1 MKLLLLKYGEIA
13 LKGKNRRFF
22 ENQLLTNIKDR
33 LQNYDYKLENIKG
46 RIYVHYKDPRVPLIL
61 KDTFGL
67 VEVCLCERV
76 ELDLTLLE
84 KMVFTMLSAYD
95 LKDKSFK
102 IESRRSNKSYPMTSP
117 ELSKYLGGFVLK
129 NFPQLRVDVHNPD
142 ILVELEVRELFYVY
156 IERHK
161 ALGGMPLGTAGKAIQ
176 LMSGGI
182 DSPVAAYQMARRG
195 VNILP
200 LHFHAQPFTS
210 HESLEKVRTLV
221 RRLSYYMG
229 DMNFYH
235 INLLEVQ
242 QLIRENCDEKYFTIL
257 QRRLMT
263 KLAVGLAKKE
273 KALALV
279 TGENLAQVASQ
290 TMEGINCT
298 NDASDRPIF
307 RPLISF
313 DKEDIVKIAKEIGT
327 FETSI
332 LPFADACTVFLPSRV
347 ETRPKLKDVLAEE
360 DKLDQEGLYRLAW
373 QTLVKE
379 KL

>member
-22 ENQLLTNIKDR
+22 ENQLITNIKER
-33 LQNYDYKLENIKG
+33 LLGYDYKLENIKG
-46 RIYVHYKDPRVPLIL
+46 RIYVHYEDPQVPLIL

-76 ELDLTLLE
+76 ELNLKSLE
-84 KMVFTMLSAYD
+84 EMIFTMLSTYE
-95 LKDKSFK
+95 LSGKSFK
-102 IESRRSNKSYPMTSP
+102 IESRRSNKGYFMTSP
-117 ELSKYLGGFVLK
+117 ELSKHLGGFVL
-129 NFPQLRVDVHNPD
+129 NSFPQLRVDVHNPD
-142 ILVELEVRELFYVY
+142 ILVEVEVRELFYVY
-156 IERHK
+156 IERHR
-161 ALGGMPLGTAGKAIQ
+161 ALGGMPLGTAGKAVQ

-200 LHFHAQPFTS
+200 LHFQAQPFTS
-210 HESLEKVRTLV
+210 EESLEKVRTLV
-221 RRLSYYMG
+221 RKLSYYMG
-229 DMNFYH
+229 DMSFYH
-235 INLLEVQ
+235 INLLESQ

-313 DKEDIVKIAKEIGT
+313 DKEDIVKIAKKIDT
-327 FETSI
+327 YETSI

-360 DKLDQEGLYRLAW
+360 AKVDQEELYQLAW

>member
-1 MKLLLLKYGEIA
+1 
-13 LKGKNRRFF
+13 
-22 ENQLLTNIKDR
+22 
-33 LQNYDYKLENIKG
+33 
-46 RIYVHYKDPRVPLIL
+46 
-61 KDTFGL
+61 
-67 VEVCLCERV
+67 
-76 ELDLTLLE
+76 
-84 KMVFTMLSAYD
+84 
-95 LKDKSFK
+95 
-102 IESRRSNKSYPMTSP
+102 MTSP

-156 IERHK
+156 IERHR
-161 ALGGMPLGTAGKAIQ
+161 ALGGMPLGTAGKAVQ

-360 DKLDQEGLYRLAW
+360 DKLDQEGLYQLAW